1 MILEISL
8 AISVLLN
15 VVFVFYC
22 RWLIKSYEILVED
35 AKQIQDVI
43 LEFNSHLGS
52 IYELEMF
59 YGDETLSSLMA
70 HGRQLNEMLEGL
82 NLLDDY
88 DENETTT

>member
-15 VVFVFYC
+15 IVFIFYC
-22 RWLIKSYEILVED
+22 RWLIRSYEILVED
-35 AKQIQDVI
+35 AKQVQDAI
-43 LEFNSHLGS
+43 LEFNKHLSS

-59 YGDETLSSLMA
+59 YGDQTLSSLMT
-70 HGRQLNEMLEGL
+70 HGRQLNEMLEGI